1 MMAAWRRTARCV
13 GLAALTGLSAC
24 GSTRPVVSR
33 GVVAARPDTIDGQYR
48 GIARLVRASI
58 AGCPRS
64 GRRTVVISGGAMSV
78 PYRGARASYS
88 LVATVTND
96 GAVSGSD
103 GAGNVQGQISGR
115 HLDLLVSSEFCDM
128 RYALDRS

>member
-1 MMAAWRRTARCV
+1 MMSGWRRSRWCV
-13 GLAALTGLSAC
+13 ALAALTSLSAC
-24 GSTRPVVSR
+24 GSPQPVVSR
-33 GVVAARPDTIDGQYR
+33 ALVAAPPDTIDGQYR

-78 PYRGARASYS
+78 PYRGARASVA
-88 LVATVTND
+88 LVATVNAD

-103 GAGNVQGQISGR
+103 GAGTVQGQISGH
-115 HLDLLVSSEFCDM
+115 HLDLLVSSEFCDL